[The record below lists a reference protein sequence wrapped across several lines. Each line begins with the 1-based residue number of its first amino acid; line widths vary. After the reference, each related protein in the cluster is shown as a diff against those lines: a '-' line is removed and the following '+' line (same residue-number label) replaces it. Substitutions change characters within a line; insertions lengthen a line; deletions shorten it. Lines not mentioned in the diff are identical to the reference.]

1 MVFLVAVFAEIVGGA
16 NPGEKKRYEQK
27 GCFWE
32 A

>member
-1 MVFLVAVFAEIVGGA
+1 MVVLVAVSAEIVGGA
-16 NPGEKKRYEQK
+16 NPGEKRRYEQR